1 MRSHFW
7 HGPAAVAALLCV
19 LAAGSSWAEDAK
31 PKVVKKPPSECA
43 GLDNAACTAKPE
55 CTWYKQITMKNGKPR
70 KAHCQKKPTHAAK
83 KPTPTTP
90 APKT

>member
-1 MRSHFW
+1 MSCKFRL
-7 HGPAAVAALLCV
+7 GA
-19 LAAGSSWAEDAK
+19 LAAIACLTFAVTADAADEK
-31 PKVVKKPPSECA
+31 KKTEKKPPSECA

-55 CTWYKQITMKNGKPR
+55 CTWYKQITMKNGKTR

-83 KPTPTTP
+83 KPATATP